1 MLGTRTQTPEL
12 PSSSWRQTAARL
24 ADRQRL
30 WTGESGAT
38 LTGREVADHLAK
50 ARDYLAKRCWDP
62 RTGHGIYGALMD
74 TSPSVDTRY
83 AASRLLDLILS
94 VRANAPRA
102 DHEAWEARASRTW
115 REVADLLTAAAQF
128 AREHGPKGGA

>member
-1 MLGTRTQTPEL
+1 MLRTRTQTPEL

-24 ADRQRL
+24 ADKTRL

-38 LTGREVADHLAK
+38 LIGREVADHLAK
-50 ARDYLAKRCWDP
+50 ARDHLAKRGWDP
-62 RTGHGIYGALMD
+62 AAGHGIYGALMD

-94 VRANAPRA
+94 VRAKTGRA
-102 DHEAWEARASRTW
+102 DHEAWEARHTFA
-115 REVADLLTAAAQF
+115 EVAELLSDAAQF
-128 AREHGPKGGA
+128 AREHGPAGGA